1 MKQHLAPLLGL
12 ALLAACSQNPATS
25 APTAEKCQPS
35 GMAGSYRVQEVIT
48 PEAKEALATVLAQ
61 MNTSAKLKNIIE
73 VRTQVVA
80 GTNYAITF
88 ALDTGEVWHAIVWRD
103 LQGKYTMTQPASK
116 TPFAALCP

>member
-1 MKQHLAPLLGL
+1 MKQHLTAFLGI
-12 ALLAACSQNPATS
+12 ALLAACSQNPVTS
-25 APTAEKCQPS
+25 TPTVAKCQPS
-35 GMAGSYRVQEVIT
+35 EMAGSYRVQEAIT

-88 ALDTGEVWHAIVWRD
+88 ELDNGEVWHAIVWHD

-116 TPFAALCP
+116 KPFAALCP